1 MRHDD
6 QKHASASPDS
16 QPTRR
21 AFLRRASG
29 WTLASTAG
37 LPVVFADRLPPGMSV
52 LGLGGEQDP
61 APIPGKEGLRVFN
74 DRPVLAE
81 TPAHLLDDDV
91 TPASRLFVRNNG
103 LPPDL
108 DGIDADAWEIE
119 VAGEAVPEPRTFAVG
134 ELRDR
139 FEAVSLPLVLEC
151 AGNGRAEFQPPAAG
165 TPWTTGAVG
174 CPRWDGIRLRD
185 LLAACGVGEGAVYV
199 AYESADRHLSGD
211 PARRAISR
219 GVPLAKAMEPESLLA
234 FGMNGAEIPAL
245 HGHPARLVFGGW
257 PGSTSGKWVRRI
269 LVRDRVHDGAKMGGS
284 SYRKPRRPVRPGA
297 DVQDADMEILGA
309 MPIKS
314 LITAPRSGAVHRV
327 SDPLEVRGHA
337 WVGDRAVAEVF
348 TSIDFGASWQSAS
361 LEPAPNRNAWQRFRA
376 EIAFP
381 EPGYYEVWAR
391 AVDDAGLGQPMVLP
405 GWNPKGYMNNACHRI
420 AVQVDA

>member
-1 MRHDD
+1 MHSDPQFPHSR
-6 QKHASASPDS
+6 
-16 QPTRR
+16 PTRR
-21 AFLRRASG
+21 SFLRSASG
-29 WTLASTAG
+29 WAFASTAG
-37 LPVVFADRLPPGMSV
+37 LPVVFADRLPSGV
-52 LGLGGEQDP
+52 QLLGLDGGQDP
-61 APIPGKEGLRVFN
+61 QPIPGKDGLRVFN
-74 DRPVLAE
+74 DRPILAE

-119 VAGEAVPEPRTFAVG
+119 IAGEAVPEPRRFTVAA
-134 ELRDR
+134 LRQR
-139 FEAVSLPLVLEC
+139 FKAVSLPLVVEC

-185 LLAACGVGEGAVYV
+185 LLDACGVTDRAVYV

-211 PARRAISR
+211 PSRQPISR
-219 GVPLAKAMEPESLLA
+219 GVPIDKARQPESLLA
-234 FGMNGAEIPAL
+234 FGMNGEAIPDL

-269 LVRDRVHDGAKMGGS
+269 LVRDRVHDGAKMGGA
-284 SYRKPRRPVRPGA
+284 SYRKPRQPVRPGA
-297 DVQDADMEILGA
+297 EVSDADMEILGA

-314 LITAPRSGAVHRV
+314 LITAPRSGAVV
-327 SDPLEVRGHA
+327 PATAPLDVRGHA

-348 TSIDFGASWQSAS
+348 TSIDFGSTWQSAQ
-361 LEPAPNRNAWQRFRA
+361 LEAAPNRNAWQRFRT

-381 EPGYYEVWAR
+381 RAGYYEVWAR
-391 AVDDAGLGQPMVLP
+391 AVDDAGRSQPMVLP

-420 AVQVDA
+420 AVQVES

>member
-1 MRHDD
+1 MSHESESRP
-6 QKHASASPDS
+6 SR
-16 QPTRR
+16 PTRR
-21 AFLRRASG
+21 AFLRRTSG
-29 WTLASTAG
+29 WAFATTAG
-37 LPVVFADRLPPGMSV
+37 LPVVFAHRLPDGVPL
-52 LGLGGEQDP
+52 LGLEGGQDP
-61 APIPGKEGLRVFN
+61 ASIPGKDGLRVFN

-103 LPPDL
+103 LPPALEDV
-108 DGIDADAWEIE
+108 DADAWEIE
-119 VAGEAVPEPRTFAVG
+119 IAGEALAEPRTFTVG
-134 ELRDR
+134 ELRKK

-185 LLAACGVGEGAVYV
+185 LLDECGVGADAVYI

-211 PARRAISR
+211 PARQAISR
-219 GVPLAKAMEPESLLA
+219 GVPIEKARQPESLLA
-234 FGMNGAEIPAL
+234 FGMNGAAIPAL

-269 LVRDRVHDGAKMGGS
+269 LVRDRVHDGAKMGGA
-284 SYRKPRRPVRPGA
+284 SYRKPARPVRPGA
-297 DVQDADMEILGA
+297 DVPDEGMEILGA

-314 LITAPRSGAVHRV
+314 LITAPRSGAVQRLA
-327 SDPLEVRGHA
+327 DPLDVRGHA
-337 WVGDRAVAEVF
+337 WVGDRSVASVW
-348 TSIDFGASWQSAS
+348 TSIDFGATWQEAG
-361 LEPAPNRNAWQRFRA
+361 LDPAPNRNAWQRFRA
-376 EIAFP
+376 EVVFP
-381 EPGYYEVWAR
+381 QPGYYEVWAR
-391 AVDDAGLGQPMVLP
+391 AVDDRGRGQPMVLP

-420 AVQVDA
+420 AVQVEA

>member
-1 MRHDD
+1 MHRGTDD
-6 QKHASASPDS
+6 RLGRPS
-16 QPTRR
+16 RR
-21 AFLRRASG
+21 AFLRGASG
-29 WTLASTAG
+29 VAVATTAG
-37 LPVVFADRLPPGMSV
+37 LPVVFADRLPSGLAL
-52 LGLGGEQDP
+52 LGLGGDQDP
-61 APIPGKEGLRVFN
+61 KPIPGKDGLRVFN

-103 LPPDL
+103 LPPVL
-108 DGIDADAWEIE
+108 DQVDADAWEIE
-119 VAGEAVPEPRTFAVG
+119 IAGEAVSQARTFTVG

-139 FEAVSLPLVLEC
+139 FERVSLPLVLEC

-185 LLAACGVGEGAVYV
+185 LLDACDVSARAVYV

-211 PARRAISR
+211 PARQAISR
-219 GVPLAKAMEPESLLA
+219 GVPIEKARQPESLLA
-234 FGMNGAEIPAL
+234 FGMNGGAIPDL

-257 PGSTSGKWVRRI
+257 PGSTSGKWVKRI
-269 LVRDRVHDGAKMGGS
+269 LVRDRVHDGAKMGGA
-284 SYRKPRRPVRPGA
+284 SYRKPRQPVRPGA
-297 DVQDADMEILGA
+297 EVPDADMEILGA

-314 LITAPRSGAVHRV
+314 LITAPRSGAVHRA
-327 SDPLEVRGHA
+327 SAPLSVRGHA

-348 TSIDFGASWQSAS
+348 TSIDFGTTWQRAE
-361 LEPAPNRNAWQRFRA
+361 LAPAPNRNAWQSFGA
-376 EIAFP
+376 EVTFLQ
-381 EPGYYEVWAR
+381 PGYYEIWAR
-391 AVDDAGLGQPMVLP
+391 AVDDAGRSQPMVLP

-420 AVQVDA
+420 AVQVEV